1 MTTRTL
7 RYHKTAERPEA
18 TLTLPD
24 DADVSSGYTFSLK
37 IGQRG
42 AAASLTKTT
51 NITGG
56 DGFVTV
62 AWVAGE
68 LAALAVGT
76 YVLQLTATTGG
87 LDRVYE
93 CNFQIADVV
102 T

>member
-1 MTTRTL
+1 MTTL

-18 TLTLPD
+18 ILTLPD
-24 DADVSSGYTFSLK
+24 EVDVTSGYTFSLK

-42 AAASLTKTT
+42 QAATLTKTT

-62 AWVAGE
+62 AWTAGE
-68 LAALAVGT
+68 LANLSGT

-93 CNFQIADVV
+93 CQFQIADVV